1 MEDVM
6 GIVEKECAKKEI
18 PEIRTGDL
26 VKVHYKII
34 EGDSERTQVFE
45 GIILRNRGAG
55 LGKTITVRK
64 ISFNIGVERVF
75 LLNSP
80 HLEKIE
86 LLKRGKV
93 RRSRLYYL
101 RKLSG
106 KSAKIEERTGKKE
119 AGKTA
124 GESDNVDVN
133 SPPLSDGEENKA
145 TQ

>member
-6 GIVEKECAKKEI
+6 SIVEKECAKKEI
-18 PEIRTGDL
+18 PDIKSGDL

-34 EGDSERTQVFE
+34 EGDSERTQIFE
-45 GIILRNRGAG
+45 GVILRIRGSG

-86 LLKRGKV
+86 LVKRGKV
-93 RRSRLYYL
+93 KRSRLYYL

-106 KSAKIEERTGKKE
+106 KSAKIEEKTSKKQSEE
-119 AGKTA
+119 AVQEA
-124 GESDNVDVN
+124 DN
-133 SPPLSDGEENKA
+133 K
-145 TQ
+145 

>member
-1 MEDVM
+1 MEDIM
-6 GIVEKECAKKEI
+6 GIVEKQCAKKEI

-45 GIILRNRGAG
+45 GVILRNRGSG

-64 ISFNIGVERVF
+64 ISFNIGVERIF

-86 LLKRGKV
+86 LLKRGKI

-119 AGKTA
+119 TGKIE
-124 GESDNVDVN
+124 GEADNTDVN
-133 SPPLSDGEENKA
+133 SPPLTEGEENKPS
-145 TQ
+145 Q